1 MTHSVLRVAM
11 HGLTFPV
18 LAWGEEG
25 APRGSALLLH
35 GYMDAAAN
43 WDLTAPA
50 LAAAGFRV
58 LAPDLRGYGDGP
70 RTPEGSYYHF
80 PDYVRDVEGLHRAL
94 AADEP
99 LLLVGH
105 SMGGVVSTLYAGT
118 FPESVARLVLIEGLG
133 PPDNPKGVGVAR
145 MRAFVETTRRAATL
159 EAPMTE
165 EHALRRLRVH
175 HTRISNEL
183 LRSRFRNLARQ
194 VGPDAY
200 LWKSDPLH
208 KTRSPT
214 PFSAETF
221 REFAAAYPG
230 PVLFVGGGE
239 SGYHPPDEDAR
250 LAAFADVRR
259 VDVDDA
265 GHMVHWVAPEALAA
279 AIVAFSTT

>member
-1 MTHSVLRVAM
+1 MTHSVLRVSA

-18 LAWGEEG
+18 LAWGEVG
-25 APRGSALLLH
+25 APRGTALLLH

-43 WDLTAPA
+43 WDLVAPA

-70 RTPEGSYYHF
+70 RTPPGSYYHF
-80 PDYVRDVEGLHRAL
+80 PDYLRDIEALHGAL
-94 AADEP
+94 APDAR

-118 FPESVARLVLIEGLG
+118 FPEAVARLVLIEGLG
-133 PPDNPKGVGVAR
+133 PPDNPKGVGVPR
-145 MRAFVETTRRAATL
+145 MRAFVETTRRAMAPET
-159 EAPMTE
+159 PMTE

-183 LRSRFRNLARQ
+183 LLSRFRNLARQ

-214 PFSAETF
+214 PFSAEVF

-239 SGYHPPDEDAR
+239 AGYHPPDENER

-259 VDVDDA
+259 VDVEGA
-265 GHMVHWVAPEALAA
+265 GHMVHWTAPEALVT
-279 AIVAFSTT
+279 AILAF